1 MLPHQFQLVG
11 NEILCS
17 LSYHEILT
25 KSQIEEED
33 ESH

>member
-11 NEILCS
+11 NEILFS
-17 LSYHEILT
+17 LHQILT
-25 KSQIEEED
+25 KSQIDEN